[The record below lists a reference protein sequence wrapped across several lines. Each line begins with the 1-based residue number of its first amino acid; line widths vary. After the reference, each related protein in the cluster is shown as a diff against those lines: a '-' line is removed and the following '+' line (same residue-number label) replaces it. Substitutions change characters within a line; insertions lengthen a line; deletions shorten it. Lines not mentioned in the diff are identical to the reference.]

1 MRRHKTVARR
11 KLQGFSNS
19 ALENTVVNICWS
31 RFNIKKCAVL
41 KQCVYLFSM
50 IQKQRLFT
58 FIMLTVLS
66 SEWMWKDQIL
76 PEVDS

>member
-31 RFNIKKCAVL
+31 GFKIKKCAVL
-41 KQCVYLFSM
+41 THCVHLFRM
-50 IQKQRLFT
+50 IQKHRLFT
-58 FIMLTVLS
+58 FIILTVLS
-66 SEWMWKDQIL
+66 SEWIWKDQIL
-76 PEVDS
+76 SEVDS